1 MERSHAA
8 AVSDASAF
16 VNDVEPFRPG
26 RVGQVRGVAH
36 IVDSEGQ
43 SEFESLDEII
53 GDKHALPE
61 SFWLREADIILIL

>member
-1 MERSHAA
+1 MERSHTA
-8 AVSDASAF
+8 AVSDASAL

-36 IVDSEGQ
+36 IVDAEGQ
-43 SEFESLDEII
+43 SEFESLDKII

-61 SFWLREADIILIL
+61 SFWLRVADTILIL